1 MENGLSPRIGKST
14 LVILTIT
21 VLAIT
26 VLILSGLAN
35 ATYYVKSGH
44 SIQSVI
50 DAANPGQIVEV
61 QNGTFHERVNMTKEL
76 TLKGMGKPV
85 IDAGGKGSAVT
96 ISANG
101 STLMGF
107 SVTGSGSDAKD
118 AGIRVLSDGNIIKNN
133 TVVKNGNYGIILY
146 YADKNAVFSNTVTE
160 NKNGGFLL
168 IHSNNNQIWGNYAG
182 MNWNGITIETSRGN
196 NIMSNNLT
204 RNKMGINIS
213 NINLSES
220 VTTKGKGVTIAYVSG
235 SQAKTYNI
243 GQNSTNASKAGA
255 NVLYLNNL
263 LNNVQN
269 AFDDGYNQWD
279 NGKAGNHYSNYD
291 AREQGCLDRNRDG
304 ICDSGYGILGGH
316 NVDNLPKA
324 SIDAILSYRAK
335 GLMGSVLKL
344 DHRTYMPGGDVNAF
358 YVAPGNFS
366 GWMGI
371 MKTDQ
376 TRGKASRDKAL
387 SSQNLEGS
395 SGILKLKAPA
405 ENGSYD
411 LRLYDTN
418 GVEMDSL
425 NFNVMVPTVTATP
438 ASVNTCEE
446 ITVSYAGAPG
456 YENDWIAMYKSGSPD
471 TSFTSRQYLDGNE
484 NGTVILDAPDPG
496 MYDFRIFEN
505 DSYTRLATSS
515 SIEVKI
521 FKGNKVIASPSH
533 VAPGGKVTVSY
544 WGAPPEGTA
553 VIGMYGVNRPDKF
566 PVETRSIGSN
576 NCGRITWRLPADP
589 GTYDFRMFRSA
600 ITDVGQGAY
609 QLLGQSNVVTVG

>member
-1 MENGLSPRIGKST
+1 
-14 LVILTIT
+14 
-21 VLAIT
+21 
-26 VLILSGLAN
+26 
-35 ATYYVKSGH
+35 
-44 SIQSVI
+44 
-50 DAANPGQIVEV
+50 
-61 QNGTFHERVNMTKEL
+61 
-76 TLKGMGKPV
+76 MGKPV

-213 NINLSES
+213 NNNLSES
-220 VTTKGKGVTIAYVSG
+220 ITSKGKGVTIAYISG

-263 LNNVQN
+263 LNNGQD

-291 AREQGCLDRNRDG
+291 AREQGCNDRNRDG
-304 ICDSGYGILGGH
+304 ICDTGYGILGGH

-324 SIDAILSYRAK
+324 SIDAILSYKSR
-335 GLMGSVLKL
+335 GLMGSVLKM
-344 DHRTYMPGGDVNAF
+344 DHKTYMPGRDVNAF

-366 GWMGI
+366 GWVGI

-387 SSQNLEGS
+387 SLQNLEGS
-395 SGILKLKAPA
+395 SGTL
-405 ENGSYD
+405 
-411 LRLYDTN
+411 
-418 GVEMDSL
+418 
-425 NFNVMVPTVTATP
+425 
-438 ASVNTCEE
+438 
-446 ITVSYAGAPG
+446 
-456 YENDWIAMYKSGSPD
+456 
-471 TSFTSRQYLDGNE
+471 
-484 NGTVILDAPDPG
+484 
-496 MYDFRIFEN
+496 
-505 DSYTRLATSS
+505 
-515 SIEVKI
+515 
-521 FKGNKVIASPSH
+521 
-533 VAPGGKVTVSY
+533 
-544 WGAPPEGTA
+544 
-553 VIGMYGVNRPDKF
+553 
-566 PVETRSIGSN
+566 
-576 NCGRITWRLPADP
+576 
-589 GTYDFRMFRSA
+589 
-600 ITDVGQGAY
+600 
-609 QLLGQSNVVTVG
+609 